1 MEDKIDHVDLGD
13 TYVGE
18 GHHYITFDI
27 CIYMMNKVLSLTFP

>member
-18 GHHYITFDI
+18 GHHYITFDNL
-27 CIYMMNKVLSLTFP
+27 YLYDE